1 MNKKQNMKLKHILTI
16 IFLCLFC
23 TSVYAQDSGLSD
35 LDELDMSGEEETV
48 ESDNINELDA
58 TEMDT
63 TEEEDEDSDEEESE
77 PAVKVSF
84 NGYVKAMNYWSTT
97 SYSSGLM
104 DAYRANN
111 SRYGSDTNPDK
122 EHESGYDITGIRT
135 QLQMEGYLGDRARF
149 YSAVNLDFNQSDED
163 DSKNNTE
170 TVKNNREAHGEDLR
184 IVETYIEIY
193 EGSRTWKAGTQLITW
208 GFVDGF
214 ETPTDRLNARDYQY
228 YSTEYEDTKMGSTGL
243 LMTQS
248 FDDAGSLDLLYIPE
262 GKTTVTSY
270 AQENLFAGGEDKPES
285 STANTKYAAR
295 YYGTVGKF
303 DYAVSYVV
311 GTDKDS
317 DVKFVQKSNT
327 SGGKNLAASHVY
339 HRVKSAAIDI
349 QYNFSDFIFQG
360 GFVENQTRNNFDD
373 DDELAKYNA
382 GEEAEFVKNDWRE
395 YILGGEFMIG
405 SATINLYAGQRFID
419 DWDED
424 DIKNTYTGQ
433 GSSRYD
439 YISGYI
445 SGDFFTGDALN
456 LVLYTSQFWDEHGK
470 RVTSRNRMT
479 LTYKIDDGLEVL
491 LSPGYYDMTSYT
503 QGQMQ
508 MEVKYSF

>member
-1 MNKKQNMKLKHILTI
+1 MKLKYILTA

-23 TSVYAQDSGLSD
+23 TAVYAQDSDLSD
-35 LDELDMSGEEETV
+35 LDDLD
-48 ESDNINELDA
+48 LP
-58 TEMDT
+58 
-63 TEEEDEDSDEEESE
+63 EEESVE
-77 PAVKVSF
+77 TSSSSGLDVSEMDMEENSDDESDEDESSEAEVKVSF
-84 NGYVKAMNYWSTT
+84 NGYLKAMNYWSTT
-97 SYSSGLM
+97 SYSNGLM
-104 DAYRANN
+104 NSYRRSN
-111 SRYGSDTNPDK
+111 SRYGSHTNPDK
-122 EHESGYDITGIRT
+122 TNESGYDVTGIRT

-149 YSAVNLDFNQSDED
+149 YSAVNLDFNQSDD
-163 DSKNNTE
+163 NDSASNTE
-170 TVKNNREAHGEDLR
+170 TVENNQDAHGEDLR

-193 EGSRTWKAGTQLITW
+193 EGNRTWKAGTQLITW

-214 ETPTDRLNARDYQY
+214 ETPTDRVNARDYQY
-228 YSTEYEDTKMGSTGL
+228 HSTEYEDSKLGSTGL

-248 FDDAGSLDLLYIPE
+248 FDQAGSLDLFYIPE

-270 AQENLFAGGEDKPES
+270 PQENLFVGGEEKPKS

-295 YYGTVGKF
+295 YYGTIGKF

-317 DVKFVQKSNT
+317 DVKFSKKTTT
-327 SGGKNLAASHVY
+327 SGSTELEATHVY
-339 HRVKSAAIDI
+339 HRVKSAAIDL

-360 GFVENQTRNNFDD
+360 GYVAYQTDDNYDD
-373 DDELAKYNA
+373 DKELAKYKA
-382 GEEAEFVKNDWRE
+382 GKEAEFVKNDWRE

-405 SATINLYAGQRFID
+405 AATVNLYGGQRFID
-419 DWDED
+419 DWNEN

-439 YISGYI
+439 YLSGYI

-456 LVLYTSQFWDEHGK
+456 LILYTSQFWDEHGK
-470 RVTSRNRMT
+470 RVFSRNKLT
-479 LTYKIDDGLEVL
+479 LTYKIDNGLEVL
-491 LSPGYYDMTSYT
+491 FSPAYYDMTAYNQS
-503 QGQMQ
+503 QMQ